1 MGGPTLRRGRTEA
14 LAPQGRQPDPVRYN
28 EAALQGA
35 ALLTTLGRERCNESE
50 RSLAAIERPAS
61 SGEARGQTSI

>member
-1 MGGPTLRRGRTEA
+1 LGGTTLRRGRTEA

-35 ALLTTLGRERCNESE
+35 ALLATLGRERRNESE
-50 RSLAAIERPAS
+50 QFSPTAIRPI
-61 SGEARGQTSI
+61 RFVQR